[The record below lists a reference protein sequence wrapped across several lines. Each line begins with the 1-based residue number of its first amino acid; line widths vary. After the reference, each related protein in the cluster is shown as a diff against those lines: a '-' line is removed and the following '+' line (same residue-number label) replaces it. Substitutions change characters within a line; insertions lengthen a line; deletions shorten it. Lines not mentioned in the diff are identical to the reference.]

1 MMEDIRTT
9 LQKEFVNTD
18 LHLWRKYNALTLSDC
33 LQDVEVCGV
42 APEEVTTT
50 IIDPEMDPEIVN
62 FTLKAVAMFTIST
75 LELKV
80 CACRLKLFETTQT
93 AKSHLTITSTKLA
106 LRWKL
111 IGNSRLYVLIF
122 VSTCF

>member
-1 MMEDIRTT
+1 M
-9 LQKEFVNTD
+9 QKEYVDTY
-18 LHLWRKYNALTLSDC
+18 LHLRREHNALTLSDC
-33 LQDVEVCGV
+33 LQDVEVSGV

-80 CACRLKLFETTQT
+80 CACRLK
-93 AKSHLTITSTKLA
+93 
-106 LRWKL
+106 
-111 IGNSRLYVLIF
+111 
-122 VSTCF
+122 